1 MKFLS
6 NEKLFKCVCLFMM
19 TLTGIS
25 ILVGTQLMKI
35 ILSVALGLFV
45 VYALFNYLYSREKQK
60 VRLSKAQ
67 FMLPLA
73 GGAPVRGGHGVF
85 RADGKLGRV

>member
-6 NEKLFKCVCLFMM
+6 
-19 TLTGIS
+19 S
-25 ILVGTQLMKI
+25 
-35 ILSVALGLFV
+35 
-45 VYALFNYLYSREKQK
+45 EKQK

-67 FMLPLA
+67 FMLTLA
-73 GGAPVRGGHGVF
+73 DGVPVRGRHGVF